1 MQHAMYLP
9 CRGSHLILF
18 SCSCN
23 NLSLAEA
30 GVGSNVSG
38 PEGRPIKGVAHVMKL
53 HQCRKSSDDALI
65 ASGVVVGRKAFRVF
79 ELRRSP
85 GPIVKQPNVN
95 MKAYARQKSL
105 PSLHDEWM
113 QRQQPISRRSV
124 GSGPTK
130 PVSPWLH
137 DLNPL
142 AVQPSSKKAVLNGF
156 HDLVCLVISLR
167 VAFHHH

>member
-85 GPIVKQPNVN
+85 GPIVNAAECKNEFTC
-95 MKAYARQKSL
+95 KAEKSAKVVWRTVH
-105 PSLHDEWM
+105 SNIEREGDVKEC
-113 QRQQPISRRSV
+113 
-124 GSGPTK
+124 TK
-130 PVSPWLH
+130 L
-137 DLNPL
+137 
-142 AVQPSSKKAVLNGF
+142 
-156 HDLVCLVISLR
+156 
-167 VAFHHH
+167 